1 MKPDHQIISQIIT
14 EGAHVLD
21 LGCGNGELL
30 AVLRQHKNALV
41 QGIEL
46 DEDQMHTCVERGL
59 TVLQGDIESGLIDY
73 PDQSFDYV
81 ILNQIMQEI
90 KKADFVIQESL
101 RVGHKVIVGFPNFAH
116 ISARLTLSLRGK
128 TPINEAL
135 PHYWFETPNIRF
147 LTIRDFVDYCRKK
160 DIRIDEEYYLGKTN
174 LIKFLP
180 NLFALNAIFVITR
193 QKSLS
198 MKEKED
204 PTWKRK

>member
-1 MKPDHQIISQIIT
+1 MKLDHQIIARIIT

-30 AVLRQHKNALV
+30 GFLEQKRNALV

-46 DEDQMHTCVERGL
+46 NDDEMHKCVERGL

-90 KKADFVIQESL
+90 KKADFVIQDSL
-101 RVGHKVIVGFPNFAH
+101 RVGKRVIVGFPNFAH
-116 ISARLTLSLRGK
+116 LQARLTLFLSGK

-135 PHYWFETPNIRF
+135 PYYWYETPNIRF
-147 LTIRDFVDYCRKK
+147 LTINDFKDYCRKK
-160 DIRIDEEYYLGKTN
+160 KINIEQAYYLGKSTQVH
-174 LIKFLP
+174 ILP
-180 NLFALNAIFVITR
+180 NLLALNALFVITR
-193 QKSLS
+193 Q
-198 MKEKED
+198 D
-204 PTWKRK
+204 